1 MVSKIKLIRLILKII
16 KEYKKDP
23 EKMKKTSISQY
34 CDENIHDGRLKRFLT
49 MSSASM
55 QVNPFIERSSMGEL
69 VSNIIEV
76 IKKKSVFYPEGG
88 WNDFFLNL
96 QSVIQ
101 KNDGEIRLKSEVSH
115 IIIKNGVAIGV
126 EVNGKFIRSNYVIS
140 TIPVQNLFNILDRI
154 LF

>member
-1 MVSKIKLIRLILKII
+1 M
-16 KEYKKDP
+16 
-23 EKMKKTSISQY
+23 
-34 CDENIHDGRLKRFLT
+34 F
-49 MSSASM
+49 
-55 QVNPFIERSSMGEL
+55 F
-69 VSNIIEV
+69 
-76 IKKKSVFYPEGG
+76 KKKSVFYPEGG